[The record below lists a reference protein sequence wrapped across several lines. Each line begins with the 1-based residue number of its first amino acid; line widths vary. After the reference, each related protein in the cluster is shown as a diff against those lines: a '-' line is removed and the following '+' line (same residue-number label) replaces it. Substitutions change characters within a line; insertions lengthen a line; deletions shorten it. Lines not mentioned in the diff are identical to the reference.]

1 LKQRP
6 FGKTGLQISE
16 VVFGA
21 GAVGG
26 LLINADD
33 ATRRAALW
41 LALDRGVN
49 WIDTAP
55 SYGDGKS
62 ETALGWL
69 LAEVPADR
77 RPIISTKV
85 QFDPAAG
92 DFAGQAERSM
102 VESLERLQME
112 SVDVIQVHN
121 ALLAAWNGNPRAL
134 RPEDLLGKGG
144 VADALNRLVDQG
156 LARHIGF
163 SGTGE
168 AAAVRDVLASGRF
181 ASAQIYY
188 NFLNPSAGRA
198 MLNGWDAYNQQN
210 IIATAAEH
218 DVAVMVIRV
227 FAAGVIATDTRTG
240 REGGVLIDNDIAADE
255 RHMTAALP
263 LLKPEHGARSQ
274 VAIRYALGH
283 PGVSGVVIGLAEIE
297 HLSLALEAAAMGPLP
312 DDLVQELDRLA
323 DANFGTTRAS

>member
-1 LKQRP
+1 M
-6 FGKTGLQISE
+6 SE
-16 VVFGA
+16 IVFGA

-69 LAEVPADR
+69 LAEVPEER
-77 RPIISTKV
+77 RPILSTKV
-85 QFDPAAG
+85 QFDPRAG

-102 VESLERLQME
+102 TESLERLQMD

-134 RPEDLLGKGG
+134 RPEDMLGKDG
-144 VADALNRLVDQG
+144 VADALDRLVDQG
-156 LARHIGF
+156 LARHVGI

-168 AAAVRDVLASGRF
+168 AEAVRQVIASGRF

-188 NFLNPSAGRA
+188 NLLNPSAGREMPSA
-198 MLNGWDAYNQQN
+198 WDAYDQQN

-227 FAAGVIATDTRTG
+227 FAAGVIPTDIRTG
-240 REGGVLIDNDIAADE
+240 REGGVVLDNDVAADE
-255 RHMTAALP
+255 RRMAAVLP
-263 LLKPEHGARSQ
+263 LLKPEHGARAQ
-274 VAIRYALGH
+274 VAIRYALRNPAASGILV
-283 PGVSGVVIGLAEIE
+283 GVAEIE
-297 HLSLALEAAAMGPLP
+297 HLSLALEAAEMGPLP
-312 DDLVQELDRLA
+312 DDLLQELDRLA
-323 DANFGTTRAS
+323 DANFA

>member
-1 LKQRP
+1 M
-6 FGKTGLQISE
+6 SE
-16 VVFGA
+16 IVFGA

-69 LAEVPADR
+69 LAEVPEER
-77 RPIISTKV
+77 RPILSTKV
-85 QFDPAAG
+85 QFDPRAG

-102 VESLERLQME
+102 TESLERLQMD

-134 RPEDLLGKGG
+134 RPEDMLGKDG
-144 VADALNRLVDQG
+144 VADALDRLVDQG
-156 LARHIGF
+156 LARHVGI

-168 AAAVRDVLASGRF
+168 AEAVRQVIASGRF

-188 NFLNPSAGRA
+188 NLLNPSAGREMPSA
-198 MLNGWDAYNQQN
+198 WDAYDQQN

-227 FAAGVIATDTRTG
+227 FAAGVIPTDIRTG
-240 REGGVLIDNDIAADE
+240 REGGVVLDNDVAADE
-255 RHMTAALP
+255 RRMAAVLP
-263 LLKPEHGARSQ
+263 LLKPEHGARAQ
-274 VAIRYALGH
+274 VAIRYALRNPAASGILV
-283 PGVSGVVIGLAEIE
+283 GVAEIE
-297 HLSLALEAAAMGPLP
+297 HLSLALEAAEMGPLP
-312 DDLVQELDRLA
+312 DDLLQELDRLA
-323 DANFGTTRAS
+323 EANFA